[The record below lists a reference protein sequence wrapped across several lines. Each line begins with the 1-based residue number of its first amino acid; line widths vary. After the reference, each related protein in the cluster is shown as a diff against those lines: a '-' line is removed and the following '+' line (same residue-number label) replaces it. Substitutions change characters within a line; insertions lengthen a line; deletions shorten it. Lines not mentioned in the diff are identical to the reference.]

1 MDTEF
6 DFSRFVKFLDEE
18 KQQEEKKVQRQE
30 VSATRQRI
38 MRNRDP
44 RYADFIRRSQNVK

>member
-30 VSATRQRI
+30 VSATRRLI
-38 MRNRDP
+38 MRSKDL
-44 RYADFIRRSQNVK
+44 RYADFVRRSQNVK